1 MFYAYLFVIIIKQHK
16 IYTSYKKETT
26 MFKSSSFS
34 IIEWIIFLIILPIPI
49 VDFIFIIWVGYHIG
63 FIALL
68 KKLAISLG
76 IYVLLVF
83 AALAFGGVKVN

>member
-1 MFYAYLFVIIIKQHK
+1 
-16 IYTSYKKETT
+16 

-49 VDFIFIIWVGYHIG
+49 VDFIFIIWVCYRIG

-83 AALAFGGVKVN
+83 AALALGGVKVN

>member
-1 MFYAYLFVIIIKQHK
+1 
-16 IYTSYKKETT
+16 

-34 IIEWIIFLIILPIPI
+34 IIEWMIFLIILPIPI
-49 VDFIFIIWVGYHIG
+49 VDFIFIIWVGYRIG
-63 FIALL
+63 LIALL

-83 AALAFGGVKVN
+83 AALALGGVKVN